1 MKKSRP
7 LQVLEDL
14 LKVEQA
20 ELLELEAIRLEL
32 RRARSA
38 TLTLKRKGHKLMP
51 ATITV
56 GGLGA
61 VAVFTEFTGLN
72 GTGDVIAPVGGV
84 TFSVDNPS
92 VATVDQLGNVTAVAE
107 GNATV
112 SATDAGNSLT
122 ASDVIT
128 VKPATSTVA
137 QSATLVLTA
146 NAPQTLAKK

>member
-1 MKKSRP
+1 
-7 LQVLEDL
+7 
-14 LKVEQA
+14 
-20 ELLELEAIRLEL
+20 
-32 RRARSA
+32 
-38 TLTLKRKGHKLMP
+38 MP

-128 VKPATSTVA
+128 VRPATSTVA